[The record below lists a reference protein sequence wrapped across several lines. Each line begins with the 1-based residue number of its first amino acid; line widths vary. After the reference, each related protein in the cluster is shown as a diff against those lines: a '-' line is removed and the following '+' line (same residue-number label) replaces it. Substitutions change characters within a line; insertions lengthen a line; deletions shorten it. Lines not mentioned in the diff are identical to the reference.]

1 MFFFTFTARPKPGT
15 RRAKQF
21 GGAHVDC
28 WINFAQY
35 DGAKH
40 LAKYFIE
47 KNGWVVVRKTNER
60 WVEQKHYKN
69 DPEGLSSYLEAEKN
83 GASFTLEAWPLKAKR

>member
-1 MFFFTFTARPKPGT
+1 MFFFTFTARPKSGT
-15 RRAKQF
+15 RKAKQF

-40 LAKYFIE
+40 LAKFFIE
-47 KNGWVVVRKTNER
+47 KNGWTVVRKTSEG
-60 WVEQKHYKN
+60 WVEQKHYTN
-69 DPEGLSSYLEAEKN
+69 DPDGLEAYLEAEKN
-83 GASFTLEAWPLKAKR
+83 GACFTLETWPLEKRK